1 MYYAV
6 VDALDEIGADSSN
19 VQIAYHTPNFV
30 LDGYTI
36 TAANAEDG
44 TVEVYASNGETPTP
58 HISTMT
64 VSGSSVMK
72 LLPARIRIG

>member
-1 MYYAV
+1 MYYAI
-6 VDALDEIGADSSN
+6 VDALDEIGADSSD
-19 VQIAYHTPNFV
+19 VRVAWHTPNFV

-44 TVEVYASNGETPTP
+44 APLKSMLLTEKPPTP

-64 VSGSSVMK
+64 ANGSFRTK
-72 LLPARIRIG
+72 ALPL